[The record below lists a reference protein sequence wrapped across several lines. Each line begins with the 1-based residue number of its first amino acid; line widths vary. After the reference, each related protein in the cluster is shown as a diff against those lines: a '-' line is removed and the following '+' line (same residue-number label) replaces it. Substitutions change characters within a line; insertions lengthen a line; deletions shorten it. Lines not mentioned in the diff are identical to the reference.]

1 MPVSAHTIA
10 EVKRLTVLPVL
21 VGEYVKLRQMGNRWT
36 GLCPFHN
43 EGTASL
49 SVHVDFFKCF
59 GCSVGGDCF
68 TFLMLIEGISFN
80 EALKKLAEYAG
91 VSLDGAPISRAAMA
105 ADREDRA
112 MSVWWWDNRRESTL
126 NALNGAVASGDDDL
140 ADTVG
145 NVLRW
150 IQAMKPADRLIYF
163 KSHVTGADRR
173 AYHEWVMSE
182 SEFEKGWLSLAG
194 VSVDPA

>member
-1 MPVSAHTIA
+1 MPVSANTIA

-21 VGEYVKLRQMGNRWT
+21 VGEYVRLRKMGDRYS

-43 EGTASL
+43 EKTGSL
-49 SVHVDFFKCF
+49 SVHIDYFKCF
-59 GCSVGGDCF
+59 GCDAKGDAF
-68 TFLMLIEGISFN
+68 NFVMMIEGISFN

-91 VSLDGAPISRAAMA
+91 VSLDGAPVSRAAMA

-112 MSVWWWDNRRESTL
+112 MSVWWWDNHRETTQ
-126 NALNGAVASGDDDL
+126 NALSAAVASEDDDL
-140 ADTVG
+140 ADTIG

-150 IQAMKPADRLIYF
+150 IQAMKPSDRLIYF

-173 AYHEWVMSE
+173 AYHDWVTSE
-182 SEFEKGWLSLAG
+182 EEFTKAWLSLAG
-194 VSVDPA
+194 VSA

>member
-21 VGEYVKLRQMGNRWT
+21 VGEYVKLRQMGKRWT

-49 SVHVDFFKCF
+49 SVHPEFYKCF
-59 GCSVGGDCF
+59 GCSAGGDCF
-68 TFLMLIEGISFN
+68 TFLMQIEGISFN

-91 VSLDGAPISRAAMA
+91 ISLDGAPVSRAAMA

-112 MSVWWWDNRRESTL
+112 MSIWWWGNRLDTVTD
-126 NALNGAVASGDDDL
+126 ALSAAVASEDDDL
-140 ADTVG
+140 ADTIG

-150 IQAMKPADRLIYF
+150 IQAMKPPDRLIYF

-173 AYHEWVMSE
+173 AYHEWVTSE
-182 SEFEKGWLSLAG
+182 EEFTKAWMSLAG
-194 VSVDPA
+194 VSA